1 MPAPDSIINE
11 AAEQM
16 RAAGAFCHL
25 DRLTDSHGGNL
36 STRLSADQMLI
47 TRTGHMLPRL
57 APTSFL
63 EISTTTE
70 GDTDEQASFDLPV
83 HRAIYRHPEAA
94 AVVHAHPAYTIA
106 LSLSVDEITPR
117 NFEAIKLLG
126 PTRVLD
132 VAWED
137 SPAPIHEAL
146 AESPIVTV
154 RGHGTYA
161 RGETIWEALH
171 VTSMLELASKV
182 VLLTGG

>member
-1 MPAPDSIINE
+1 MTTPVSTIDE
-11 AAEQM
+11 ASEQM
-16 RAAGAFCHL
+16 RAAGAFCHQ

-36 STRLSADQMLI
+36 STRLSADTMLI

-63 EISTTTE
+63 EISSTTE
-70 GDTDEQASFDLPV
+70 GDTDAQASFDLPV
-83 HRAIYRHPEAA
+83 HRAIYRHASA
-94 AVVHAHPAYTIA
+94 DAIVHAHPAHTIA
-106 LSLSVDEITPR
+106 LSLSAGEIVPR

-137 SPAPIHEAL
+137 SPDPIYEAL

-161 RGETIWEALH
+161 RGNTIWDALH

-182 VLLTGG
+182 ILLAGR